1 MSTNFGQ
8 YDFLQILHQNQLT
21 SQQKIS
27 ALFQVEDLYQRRMY
41 GLYKIQQKKPY
52 CSSSNLQQKCQKI
65 LVLVND

>member
-41 GLYKIQQKKPY
+41 GLYKIQQKNHTAAHQIYNKNARKY
-52 CSSSNLQQKCQKI
+52 
-65 LVLVND
+65 